1 VDFTADQD
9 GETQSFNALMD
20 WGKRFGNA
28 ALTGVSLSSDGF
40 GSLPKFNSKGE
51 LEEYAVAS
59 PSANLD
65 TIRRLVL
72 QGGWKLEDALVFS
85 TTNPA
90 FFLAFKNKGSAS
102 LSVSLS
108 HPIYMIYSVVL
119 KVMNSLYTHIGTTK
133 SFVLTTNT
141 DYGSDL
147 LLSVAG
153 ILKVGGDADVVVL
166 NAQTLQ
172 LQYVIARGKVLKTP
186 EWTYSGMFGK
196 QKFPTASSSS
206 QPVEHCRYDTCNN
219 NDDNDVWVE
228 TTCKLTNLEAGPR
241 CSS

>member
-9 GETQSFNALMD
+9 GETQSFDALMD
-20 WGKRFGNA
+20 WGRRFGNA

-90 FFLAFKNKGSAS
+90 SFLAFKNKGS
-102 LSVSLS
+102 VSLS
-108 HPIYMIYSVVL
+108 PSLILSTCTPQCGDEEKGFHPSPVYESKILVSTACLLGYVELDLHCFQTI
-119 KVMNSLYTHIGTTK
+119 
-133 SFVLTTNT
+133 SF
-141 DYGSDL
+141 L
-147 LLSVAG
+147 L
-153 ILKVGGDADVVVL
+153 
-166 NAQTLQ
+166 
-172 LQYVIARGKVLKTP
+172 
-186 EWTYSGMFGK
+186 MFGSYK
-196 QKFPTASSSS
+196 SS
-206 QPVEHCRYDTCNN
+206 
-219 NDDNDVWVE
+219 
-228 TTCKLTNLEAGPR
+228 LTFG
-241 CSS
+241 SVS